1 MVNHYASL
9 LLNLAGENK
18 IAENK
23 SYFTDHNYNQL
34 ELPSALKE
42 FQNLLFPPGSS
53 FYYRQFLCYCFLR
66 VLHSANMQQEIIK
79 YDKRISYDLDSLKEY
94 FRLKRSS
101 VPTTSNPNFTL
112 TLLGEYSLTG
122 ANNYYFNSYTITQN
136 GTLPEVFVY
145 SDVDK
150 IFLKKD
156 KTSPIKADDMS
167 IPLTPASSLSAG
179 GNFYAGGDYVPYR
192 MTKAVP
198 IGTTGLSFVLLGNFD
213 DSVLSGF
220 KFTDT
225 ADKYWNFIVESPF
238 IFEFMYFFN
247 KLIMRDTVVV
257 RMINY
262 GEADTTNLN
271 IFNNHYNEAYRFS
284 GLLNLY
290 IEKVNLL
297 WGRNQT

>member
-9 LLNLAGENK
+9 LLNLSGENEVN
-18 IAENK
+18 ENK
-23 SYFTDHNYNQL
+23 SYFTDHSYSQL

-42 FQNLLFPPGSS
+42 FYNLLFPVGSS

-66 VLHSANMQQEIIK
+66 VLHSANMQNEIIK
-79 YDKRISYDLDSLKEY
+79 YDKRVSYDLDLLKEY

-101 VPTTSNPNFTL
+101 VPTTSNPSFTL
-112 TLLGEYSLTG
+112 TLLGEYTVTG
-122 ANNYYFNSYTITQN
+122 ANNYYFNSYTIAQN
-136 GTLPEVFVY
+136 GALPEVYVY

-150 IFLKKD
+150 LFLKKD
-156 KTSPIKADDMS
+156 KVSPVKSDEMR
-167 IPLTPASSLSAG
+167 IPLIPTSSLSIG
-179 GNFYAGGDYVPYR
+179 GNFYAGGDYIPYR

-213 DSVLSGF
+213 DNVFPGG

-225 ADKYWNFIVESPF
+225 PDKYWNFIVESPF
-238 IFEFMYFFN
+238 IFEFMDFFN
-247 KLIMRDTVVV
+247 KLVMRDTVVA

-262 GEADTTNLN
+262 GESNVTNLN

-290 IEKVNLL
+290 IEKVNAI
-297 WGRNQT
+297 WVRNQM

>member
-9 LLNLAGENK
+9 LLNSAGENK

-23 SYFTDHNYNQL
+23 SYFTDHNYNAL
-34 ELPSALKE
+34 DLPSALKD
-42 FQNLLFPPGSS
+42 FYNMLFPPGSS

-66 VLHSANMQQEIIK
+66 VLHSANMQKEITK
-79 YDKRISYDLDSLKEY
+79 YDNRISYDLDLLKEY

-112 TLLGEYSLTG
+112 TLLGEYSVTG

-136 GTLPEVFVY
+136 GTLPEVYVY

-150 IFLKKD
+150 VFFKKD
-156 KTSPIKADDMS
+156 KTSPVKNDDMR
-167 IPLTPASSLSAG
+167 IPLTPSSSLSS
-179 GNFYAGGDYVPYR
+179 GNLYIGGDYIPYR

-198 IGTTGLSFVLLGNFD
+198 VGNTGLSFVLMGNFD
-213 DSVLSGF
+213 DSPVPG

-238 IFEFMYFFN
+238 IFEFIEFFN
-247 KLIMRDTVVV
+247 KLVMRDTVIA
-257 RMINY
+257 RMIKY
-262 GEADTTNLN
+262 GDTNITNLN

-284 GLLNLY
+284 ALLNLY
-290 IEKVNLL
+290 IEKLDAI
-297 WGRNQT
+297 WARNRM